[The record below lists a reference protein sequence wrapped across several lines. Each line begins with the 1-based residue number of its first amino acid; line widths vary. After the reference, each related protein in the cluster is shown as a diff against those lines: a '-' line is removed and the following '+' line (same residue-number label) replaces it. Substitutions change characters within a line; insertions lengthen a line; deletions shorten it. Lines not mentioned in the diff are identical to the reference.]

1 MSTQDGTPAKGNT
14 GPVSGPVSGPYKGW
28 PANVRAKDA
37 ALTQGKKKSKRGK
50 RHFPKTPPIS
60 ITSLTDMVTMLLV
73 YLLKTFAT
81 NPVEVKDS
89 SIEVPRSTCLPDSTL
104 PADVPPPDGCGE
116 IEEATIVMLTGPQQK
131 RLVNGVQ
138 QTSLVTPRIVVDG
151 KPVVELDGATYRV
164 PESLKDP
171 ASGGYVI
178 VPLREA
184 LKRAKEIKEVTAQVT
199 GNKFDGKVIILADKH
214 TPYRVLTDVLV
225 TCGESGFADFRFA
238 VIRPE

>member
-1 MSTQDGTPAKGNT
+1 MSSQEGPPSKNT
-14 GPVSGPVSGPYKGW
+14 GPVAAPVTGPYKGW
-28 PANVRAKDA
+28 PADVRAKDA
-37 ALTQGKKKSKRGK
+37 AIPKKKKAKGR

-89 SIEVPRSTCLPDSTL
+89 SIEIPRSSCLPDATL
-104 PADVPPPDGCGE
+104 PADTPPPDGCGE
-116 IEEATIVMLTGPQQK
+116 IEEATIVMITGPQQK
-131 RLVNGVQ
+131 RMVNG
-138 QTSLVTPRIVVDG
+138 QTAVARVTPRIVVDG
-151 KPVVELDGATYRV
+151 KPVAELDDATYRV
-164 PESLKDP
+164 PQNLKDP

-178 VPLREA
+178 TPLREA

-199 GNKFDGKVIILADKH
+199 GKEFDGKVIILADKQ

>member
-1 MSTQDGTPAKGNT
+1 MSGT
-14 GPVSGPVSGPYKGW
+14 GPIDGGTGPYKGW
-28 PANVRAKDA
+28 PSEVRSKDA
-37 ALTQGKKKSKRGK
+37 AHGPQKKKKRGR
-50 RHFPKTPPIS
+50 RHVAKTPAIS

-89 SIEVPRSTCLPDSTL
+89 SIEVPRSSCLPDSNL

-116 IEEATIVMLTGPQQK
+116 IEEATIVMITGPQQK
-131 RLVNGVQ
+131 KMVNGVQ
-138 QTSLVTPRIVVDG
+138 QVSLVTPRIVVDG
-151 KPVVELDGATYRV
+151 KLVAEMDGKTYRI
-164 PESLKDP
+164 PEALKDP

-178 VPLREA
+178 MPLREA
-184 LKRAKEIKEVTAQVT
+184 LKRAKEIKEVAAQIT
-199 GNKFDGKVIILADKH
+199 GKDFDGKVIILADRQ

>member
-1 MSTQDGTPAKGNT
+1 MVSTGGPSDGSA
-14 GPVSGPVSGPYKGW
+14 PYKGW
-28 PANVRAKDA
+28 PKELHTPIR
-37 ALTQGKKKSKRGK
+37 KKKPKGK
-50 RHFPKTPPIS
+50 RQFARTPPIS

-89 SIEVPRSTCLPDSTL
+89 SIEVPRSICVPDDKQDPDTP
-104 PADVPPPDGCGE
+104 PADGCGP
-116 IEEATIVMLTGPQQK
+116 IEEATIVMITGPQQK
-131 RLVNGVQ
+131 RIVNGVQ
-138 QTSLVTPRIVVDG
+138 TASLVTPRIVVDG
-151 KPVVELDGATYRV
+151 KPVAELDDKSYRV
-164 PESLKDP
+164 PDAIKDP
-171 ASGGYVI
+171 ATGNFVI

-199 GNKFDGKVIILADKH
+199 GSKFDGKVIILADRQ

>member
-1 MSTQDGTPAKGNT
+1 MTDPPTKSTGVVGSVGDG
-14 GPVSGPVSGPYKGW
+14 SGPYQGW
-28 PANVRAKDA
+28 PKEVRATTNNNA
-37 ALTQGKKKSKRGK
+37 RKKSKRGK

-81 NPVEVKDS
+81 NPVEVKDP
-89 SIEVPRSTCLPDSTL
+89 SIEIPHSVCIPDAAWKS
-104 PADVPPPDGCGE
+104 DEPPPDGCGA
-116 IEEATIVMLTGPQQK
+116 IEEATLVMITGPQQK
-131 RLVNGVQ
+131 RTVNGVITQ
-138 QTSLVTPRIVVDG
+138 SLVTPRIIVDG
-151 KPVVELDGATYRV
+151 KPVAELDSRTYRI
-164 PESLKDP
+164 PDSIKDP
-171 ASGGYVI
+171 ATGNFVV

-199 GNKFDGKVIILADKH
+199 GKKFDGKVIILADKQ

-225 TCGESGFADFRFA
+225 TCGDSGFADFRFA